1 MNLWQR
7 WLGVAALGF
16 VALGSS
22 EAWAEV
28 KESSETGFRV
38 VEEVEVDAEFAV
50 AYTVFYASVG
60 EWWSSSHT
68 WSGDSKNLSI
78 KAEAG
83 GLFRE
88 TLPNGGSVKH
98 MEVVFAAPGRS
109 LRMVGGLG
117 PLQEQAVTGVMTV
130 TFSEAAEG
138 KTKVVIDYRVGGHIT
153 GGVGAWAEPVDGVLL
168 EQITRYKTY
177 VATGKPE

>member
-1 MNLWQR
+1 MKMWQR
-7 WLGVAALGF
+7 SLGAIVLGF
-16 VALGSS
+16 VACGSS
-22 EAWAEV
+22 EVWAEV
-28 KESSETGFRV
+28 KESSESGFRV

-60 EWWSSSHT
+60 EWWSPSHT
-68 WSGDSKNLSI
+68 WSGDSGNLSI

-138 KTKVVIDYRVGGHIT
+138 KTKVVMDYRVGGHIT